1 MTPPQFEV
9 SRQLQKFAAR
19 NESGLISFVAA
30 ISFDVHGTLLL
41 HNHSVAEAYAE
52 CAKWAKVQDLPT
64 ADELRP
70 AFKRAYREALSVKL
84 HAESNNELCV
94 SVDSHIGHVV

>member
-1 MTPPQFEV
+1 MG
-9 SRQLQKFAAR
+9 
-19 NESGLISFVAA
+19 NLISVAA

-41 HNHSVAEAYAE
+41 HNHSVADAYAE

-64 ADELRP
+64 ANELRP

-84 HAESNNELCV
+84 HAESKKKELCV
-94 SVDSHIGHVV
+94 PEYGLTR